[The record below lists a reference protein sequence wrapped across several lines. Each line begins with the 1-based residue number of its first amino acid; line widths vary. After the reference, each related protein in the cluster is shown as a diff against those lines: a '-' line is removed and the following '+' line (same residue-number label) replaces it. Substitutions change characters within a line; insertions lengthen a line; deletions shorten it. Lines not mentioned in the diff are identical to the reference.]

1 MSEPVPARRGR
12 PGHDVDAVLRTA
24 VDLFNQ
30 QGYDA
35 TSVGDVAAELG
46 VTKSAIYHHVPSKEH
61 LLALA
66 LDEALV
72 PLERAVATAT
82 AAPGPVA
89 ERLRECVRA
98 SVHVLVENQPS
109 VTLLLRV
116 HGNSQTERSAL
127 ERRRQIDAALAT
139 LVTEAIAEGTLR
151 DDLAPELVSRLVF
164 GMVNS
169 LVEWHRPD
177 RGHSVDDVAETIAA
191 LAFDGLLR

>member
-24 VDLFNQ
+24 VDLFNR

-72 PLERAVATAT
+72 PLESAVATAT
-82 AAPGPVA
+82 AGPGPA
-89 ERLRECVRA
+89 ADRLRECVRA

-127 ERRRQIDAALAT
+127 ERRRQVDAALAT

-151 DDLAPELVSRLVF
+151 DDLAPELVS
-164 GMVNS
+164 
-169 LVEWHRPD
+169 
-177 RGHSVDDVAETIAA
+177 
-191 LAFDGLLR
+191 